1 MGESQK
7 WRETRIRR
15 LAAEFVN
22 GRRRRGRA
30 RHVRHSLAAS
40 LQRLQHVVAELG
52 QARAIENADKGP
64 LRHPVGGAMVRQQ
77 GGAAG
82 AGGEGGAGTE
92 GRPVRGRRGGGPA
105 VISRKDDTKLMHT
118 LRKVLREAG
127 PPPPRHR
134 RGFFDE

>member
-1 MGESQK
+1 M
-7 WRETRIRR
+7 REETRR

-22 GRRRRGRA
+22 GRRRRGGA

-40 LQRLQHVVAELG
+40 LQRLQDVVAELG

-82 AGGEGGAGTE
+82 AGGGGGAGIE

-105 VISRKDDTKLMHT
+105 VISRKDDTKLIHT